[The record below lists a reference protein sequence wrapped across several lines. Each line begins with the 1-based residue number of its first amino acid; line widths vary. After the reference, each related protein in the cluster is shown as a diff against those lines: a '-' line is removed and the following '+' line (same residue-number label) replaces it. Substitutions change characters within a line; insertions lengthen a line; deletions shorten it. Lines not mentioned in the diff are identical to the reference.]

1 MHITQRKISRRS
13 TNIDKSEMG
22 IIIVIEQPMYN
33 KNDFK
38 PYILAEIDANDIKG
52 L

>member
-1 MHITQRKISRRS
+1 MHITQRKVLRKG
-13 TNIDKSEMG
+13 TNIDKTEMG
-22 IIIVIEQPMYN
+22 TIIVVEQLMCN

-38 PYILAEIDANDIKG
+38 PYILAEIDANDIKS